1 MNLPT
6 KFLGMCI
13 ASLLLAA
20 GPARAEV
27 QITLK
32 SAKPSSSYYKMGE
45 QLAQALKAGSQGEI
59 IVTLGESA
67 GSVQNILDAESQE
80 DDYIFTSPP
89 VLVSL
94 AQQGKAMFA
103 DKDNSDFGSIRA
115 LFPIPS
121 LTMHFVMA
129 QEAGS
134 LTFSD
139 LDGKSLLMD
148 NGTFAAR
155 EGAKY
160 IKLFGLEG
168 KVSVVDTELSGAL
181 EALKSGK
188 VDGFVMAGSWP
199 APMVVE
205 VSEETGIN
213 LLTMDGEE
221 VKKTKRTRMV
231 IPGGTYAGEDDA
243 ITTTSVPMVVYTTTE
258 MDDDTA
264 YLLTKTFWAQKKVMA
279 RSAAWW
285 EGVDDELMVNITGRL
300 HPGALKFYNEVRF
313 PIAEDQR

>member
-6 KFLGMCI
+6 KLLGMCI
-13 ASLLLAA
+13 ASALLAA

-27 QITLK
+27 QIALK
-32 SAKPSSSYYKMGE
+32 SAKSSSSYYKMGE
-45 QLAQALKAGSQGEI
+45 QLAQALKTGSNGEI
-59 IVTLGESA
+59 VVTVGESV
-67 GSVQNILDAESQE
+67 GSVQNILDVEGAD
-80 DDYIFTSPP
+80 DDYVFISPP

-103 DKDNSDFGSIRA
+103 DKDSGDFDRIRA

-129 QEAGS
+129 QEAAA

-168 KVSVVDTELSGAL
+168 KVTIVDAELSGAE

-205 VSEETGIN
+205 VSEETSIN

-221 VKKTKRTRMV
+221 VKKTKRTPMV

-243 ITTTSVPMVVYTTTE
+243 IITTSVPMVVYTTTE

-264 YLLTKTFWAQKKVMA
+264 YLLTKTFWAQKKSMA
-279 RSAAWW
+279 QSAAWW
-285 EGVDDELMVNITGRL
+285 EGVDDRLMVNITGRL
-300 HPGALKFYNEVRF
+300 HSGALKFYKEVGF

>member
-6 KFLGMCI
+6 KLLGLGI
-13 ASLLLAA
+13 ASVLLVA
-20 GPARAEV
+20 GPAQAEI
-27 QITLK
+27 QIALK
-32 SAKPSSSYYKMGE
+32 SAKESSSYYKMGN
-45 QLAQALKAGSQGEI
+45 QLAQALKTGSNGEI
-59 IVTLGESA
+59 DVTLSDSS
-67 GSVQNILDAESQE
+67 GSVQNILDVENASE
-80 DDYIFTSPP
+80 DYIFTSPP

-103 DKDNSDFGSIRA
+103 DKESSNFDSIRA

-129 QEAGS
+129 QESAS

-160 IKLFGLEG
+160 LNLFGLEG
-168 KVSVVDTELSGAL
+168 KVTIVDMELSGAQ
-181 EALKSGK
+181 EALKGGK

-205 VSEETGIN
+205 VSEGVRIN

-231 IPGGTYAGEDDA
+231 IPGGTYSGEDDDV
-243 ITTTSVPMVVYTTTE
+243 TTTSVPMVVYTTTE
-258 MDDDTA
+258 MDEDTA
-264 YLLTKTFWAQKKVMA
+264 YLLTKTFWEQKKVMA
-279 RSAAWW
+279 QSAAWW
-285 EGVDDELMVNITGRL
+285 EGVDDRLMVNITGRL
-300 HPGALKFYNEVRF
+300 HPGALKFYKEVGF
-313 PIAEDQR
+313 PIAEDQH